1 MWYPLSTKPPPNVTL
16 LMTNIKEPGYFAF
29 MNTGTFPWDPLARWP
44 LAVWGKGA
52 ALVWTCV
59 ILFDIAQ

>member
-1 MWYPLSTKPPPNVTL
+1 M
-16 LMTNIKEPGYFAF
+16 EPIEVA
-29 MNTGTFPWDPLARWP
+29 GTPADSSSVLRCESCQVQATAVL

-59 ILFDIAQ
+59 ILFDIAQREA